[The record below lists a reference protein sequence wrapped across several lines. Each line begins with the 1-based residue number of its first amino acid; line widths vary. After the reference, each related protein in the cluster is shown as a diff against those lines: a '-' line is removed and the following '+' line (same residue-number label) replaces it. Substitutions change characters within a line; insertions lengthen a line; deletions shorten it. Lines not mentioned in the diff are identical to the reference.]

1 MKITDLLK
9 VESIDLQAEVVD
21 KRGAVNRLVDLMEKS
36 GCLKDKE
43 AYKAAVLK
51 REAKEVRESV
61 RVLPFL
67 MPRQMRL

>member
-21 KRGAVNRLVDLMEKS
+21 KRGAVNGLVDLMEKS

-51 REAKEVRESV
+51 REGEGSTGIGR
-61 RVLPFL
+61 
-67 MPRQMRL
+67 

>member
-36 GCLKDKE
+36 GLF
-43 AYKAAVLK
+43 K
-51 REAKEVRESV
+51 R
-61 RVLPFL
+61 
-67 MPRQMRL
+67 

>member
-9 VESIDLQAEVVD
+9 IESIDLQAEVVD

-36 GCLKDKE
+36 GYLKDKE

-51 REAKEVRESV
+51 REGEEVGNR
-61 RVLPFL
+61 
-67 MPRQMRL
+67 

>member
-51 REAKEVRESV
+51 RIRPQS
-61 RVLPFL
+61 
-67 MPRQMRL
+67 